1 MHITKTKSHRLGA
14 LMLAL
19 LLLLPFAAALSLRAD
34 AKSSISY
41 IPSSVKDKT
50 VGAYE
55 EIKVTAKDGST
66 LKGRLI
72 NGTTF
77 VPLRAFYDAH
87 ADATISYHAATRTAT
102 VTADGLSLTATDGA
116 RYLIANGRY
125 LYTDTPLVIL
135 SDGSFYAPIRLLA
148 KTLSLTVGWDN
159 ATRSASL
166 TGKVT
171 PLEHGSTY
179 YDADDLYWLSR
190 IISAESRGEPLIG
203 QIAVGNVVQN
213 RVASNQ
219 FPNTVYGVIF
229 DFKHGTQFT
238 PAATGAI
245 YKSPYYLS
253 VIAAKICLEGYT
265 VSDAIL
271 FFYEPTASTTNWI
284 DRARPFAFRIGAHR
298 FYY

>member
-1 MHITKTKSHRLGA
+1 MLSTKTHARRIGA
-14 LMLAL
+14 LLLAL
-19 LLLLPFAAALSLRAD
+19 LLMLPFTAALSLRAD
-34 AKSSISY
+34 AKSVISY

-55 EIKVTAKDGST
+55 EIQVTAKDGST

-87 ADATISYHAATRTAT
+87 TDARISFNAATRTAT
-102 VTADGLSLTATDGA
+102 VTAGGLSLTATDGA

-148 KTLSLTVGWDN
+148 KTLSLTVGWDSV
-159 ATRSASL
+159 TRSATL
-166 TGKVT
+166 TGAVK
-171 PLEHGSTY
+171 PLENADSY

-213 RVASNQ
+213 RVASKQ

>member
-125 LYTDTPLVIL
+125 LYTDTHLVIL
-135 SDGSFYAPIRLLA
+135 SDGSF
-148 KTLSLTVGWDN
+148 
-159 ATRSASL
+159 
-166 TGKVT
+166 
-171 PLEHGSTY
+171 
-179 YDADDLYWLSR
+179 
-190 IISAESRGEPLIG
+190 
-203 QIAVGNVVQN
+203 
-213 RVASNQ
+213 
-219 FPNTVYGVIF
+219 
-229 DFKHGTQFT
+229 
-238 PAATGAI
+238 
-245 YKSPYYLS
+245 
-253 VIAAKICLEGYT
+253 
-265 VSDAIL
+265 
-271 FFYEPTASTTNWI
+271 
-284 DRARPFAFRIGAHR
+284 
-298 FYY
+298 